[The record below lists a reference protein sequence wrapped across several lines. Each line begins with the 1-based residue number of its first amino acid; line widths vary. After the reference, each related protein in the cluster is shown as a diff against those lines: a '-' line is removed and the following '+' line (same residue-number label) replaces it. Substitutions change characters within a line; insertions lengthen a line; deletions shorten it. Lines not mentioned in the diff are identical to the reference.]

1 MSTEEKCGLVV
12 DTKWSWALPVNVA
25 SKSENRTEKLKSNI
39 DIHICFH
46 TLQVSRYPQTHVDLA
61 LPSIYHG
68 FWTFSLEIPHN
79 KHFLRT
85 RDYLNILQ
93 TYQQTLQCSF
103 SMFQGG
109 VHC

>member
-12 DTKWSWALPVNVA
+12 VTKWSWALPVNVA

-68 FWTFSLEIPHN
+68 FRTFSLEIPQN

-85 RDYLNILQ
+85 RDYLI
-93 TYQQTLQCSF
+93 SF
-103 SMFQGG
+103 HFTSKPYL
-109 VHC
+109 

>member
-25 SKSENRTEKLKSNI
+25 SKSENCTEKLKSNV

-68 FWTFSLEIPHN
+68 FWTFSLEIPQN

-85 RDYLNILQ
+85 RDYLNLISL
-93 TYQQTLQCSF
+93 LGS
-103 SMFQGG
+103 
-109 VHC
+109 